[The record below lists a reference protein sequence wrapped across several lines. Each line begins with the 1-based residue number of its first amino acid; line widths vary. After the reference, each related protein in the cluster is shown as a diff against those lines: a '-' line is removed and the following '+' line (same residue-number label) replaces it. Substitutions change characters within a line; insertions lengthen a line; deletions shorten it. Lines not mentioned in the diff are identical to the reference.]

1 MQGIV
6 AGVVDNIRRLE
17 AGKKPLNCAKPLL

>member
-6 AGVVDNIRRLE
+6 AGVVENIRRLE
-17 AGKKPLNCAKPLL
+17 AGKKPLNCARPYG